1 MTKEEL
7 EEEAEDCA
15 HNMLWWLK
23 MPINEKNVKDGG
35 YHILKSLEPR
45 ENRIKE
51 LEDALEYTRKLYG
64 DELEKAYKE
73 INDTN
78 GTLRVAK
85 ELSNESLREKNQ
97 ALRKQISEAKD
108 IIFDL
113 VVALR
118 NIMPKMMSPLE
129 EIERAE
135 KFLEEEEG

>member
-7 EEEAEDCA
+7 EEEAENCA

-35 YHILKSLEPR
+35 YHILKLLEPR

-78 GTLRVAK
+78 GTLQVAK

-97 ALRKQISEAKD
+97 VLRKQISEAKD

-118 NIMPKMMSPLE
+118 NIMPKTMSPLE

-135 KFLEEEEG
+135 KFLEEEK

>member
-1 MTKEEL
+1 MTKEE
-7 EEEAEDCA
+7 
-15 HNMLWWLK
+15 
-23 MPINEKNVKDGG
+23 
-35 YHILKSLEPR
+35 
-45 ENRIKE
+45 
-51 LEDALEYTRKLYG
+51 
-64 DELEKAYKE
+64 ELEKAYKE

-97 ALRKQISEAKD
+97 ALRKQIFEAKD

-135 KFLEEEEG
+135 KFLEEEK